1 MQEIH
6 KIRHRRQ
13 PVDGLEVFFR
23 EAGRPGQPT
32 VLLLHGFPNSSHGF
46 REVMPTLAEVA
57 HVVAPDLPGFGLS
70 SSPTVDEYS
79 YTFENL
85 SWTIEN
91 LLGQLG
97 IERFFVYLHDFGAP
111 VGYHLATRAPDRIRG
126 LIVQSGN
133 AHEDG
138 LGEQWDSA
146 KAYWADPSDETRA
159 ALPDWLNFAG
169 TRDQYLAGLP
179 EHLRELPAPESWH
192 LDWERM
198 TRPGN
203 LDAQFALFTDYA
215 NHVAR
220 FDELAKYH
228 QAHQPPALVLWGR
241 HDPYFDVDEVVA
253 YHRALERMEAH
264 IYDGA
269 HLLLETHAA
278 ECAEL
283 MRTFVL
289 DNADGGSTA
298 M

>member
-1 MQEIH
+1 MQAIQ
-6 KIRHRRQ
+6 KVRHRQ
-13 PVDGLEVFFR
+13 ADVDGLEVFFR
-23 EAGRPGQPT
+23 EAGRAGRPT
-32 VLLLHGFPNSSHGF
+32 VLLLHGFPSSSHTF
-46 REVMPTLAEVA
+46 REVMPTLADVA
-57 HVVAPDLPGFGLS
+57 HVIAPDLPGFGLS
-70 SSPTVDEYS
+70 SSPTITEYD

-85 SWTIEN
+85 SRTIEK
-91 LLGQLG
+91 LLEQVGV
-97 IERFFVYLHDFGAP
+97 ERFFVYLHDFGAP
-111 VGYHLATRAPDRIRG
+111 VGYHLATRAPDRVRG

-146 KAYWADPSDETRA
+146 KAYWADPTEDKRA

-179 EHLRELPAPESWH
+179 EHLRALHPPESWH

-203 LDAQFALFTDYA
+203 RDAQFALFSDYA

-220 FDELAKYH
+220 FDELAEYH
-228 QAHQPPALVLWGR
+228 RAHQPPALVLWGR
-241 HDPYFDVDEVVA
+241 RDPFFDVDEVLA
-253 YHRALERMEAH
+253 YHRALERMDAH
-264 IYDGA
+264 IYDGG

-283 MRTFVL
+283 MRTFVV
-289 DNADGGSTA
+289 DNA
-298 M
+298 

>member
-1 MQEIH
+1 METTH
-6 KIRHRRQ
+6 EVRKVRHRQ
-13 PVDGLEVFFR
+13 VEVDGLEVFFR
-23 EAGRPGQPT
+23 EAGRRGQPT
-32 VLLLHGFPNSSHGF
+32 VLLLHGFPSSSHTF
-46 REVMPTLAEVA
+46 RDVMPPLAEVA
-57 HVVAPDLPGFGLS
+57 HVIAPDLPGFGLS

-85 SWTIEN
+85 SWTIEH
-91 LLGQLG
+91 LLHRLD
-97 IERFFVYLHDFGAP
+97 IERFFVYLHDFGGP

-138 LGEQWDSA
+138 LGDQWDSA
-146 KAYWADPSDETRA
+146 KAYWAHPSDDTRRE
-159 ALPDWLNFAG
+159 LPDWLNFAG

-179 EHLRELPAPESWH
+179 EHLRTLVAPESWH

-203 LDAQFALFTDYA
+203 LDAQFALFRDYA

-228 QAHQPPALVLWGR
+228 RTHQPPALVLWGR
-241 HDPYFDVDEVVA
+241 HDPYFDVDEVLA
-253 YHRALERMEAH
+253 YHRALERMDAH
-264 IYDGA
+264 IYDGG

-278 ECAEL
+278 ECTEL
-283 MRTFVL
+283 MQTFVL
-289 DNADGGSTA
+289 DNA
-298 M
+298 

>member
-1 MQEIH
+1 MQTIH
-6 KIRHRRQ
+6 KVRHRQ
-13 PVDGLEVFFR
+13 ADVDGLEVFFR

-32 VLLLHGFPNSSHGF
+32 VLLLHGFPSSSHTF
-46 REVMPTLAEVA
+46 REVMPPLAEVA
-57 HVVAPDLPGFGLS
+57 HVIAPDLPGFGLS
-70 SSPTVDEYS
+70 SSPTVDEYD

-91 LLGQLG
+91 LLRELG
-97 IERFFVYLHDFGAP
+97 IERFVVYLHDFGAP

-138 LGEQWDSA
+138 LGEQWDGA
-146 KAYWADPSDETRA
+146 KAYWADPTDEKRA

-169 TRDQYLAGLP
+169 TRYQYLAGLP
-179 EHLRELPAPESWH
+179 EHLRALHPPESWH
-192 LDWERM
+192 LDWMRM

-203 LDAQFALFTDYA
+203 IDAQFALFTDYA

-220 FDELAKYH
+220 FDELAEYH
-228 QAHQPPALVLWGR
+228 RAQQPPALVLWGR
-241 HDPYFDVDEVVA
+241 RDPYFDVDEVLA
-253 YHRALERMEAH
+253 YHRALERVDAH
-264 IYDGA
+264 IYDGG

-283 MRTFVL
+283 MRAFVL
-289 DNADGGSTA
+289 DNA
-298 M
+298 

>member
-1 MQEIH
+1 MQTIQ
-6 KIRHRRQ
+6 KVRHRQ
-13 PVDGLEVFFR
+13 TDVDGLEVFFR

-32 VLLLHGFPNSSHGF
+32 VLLLHGFPSSSHTF
-46 REVMPTLAEVA
+46 RAVMPPLAEVA
-57 HVVAPDLPGFGLS
+57 HVIAPDLPGFGLS
-70 SSPTVDEYS
+70 SSPTVDEYG

-85 SWTIEN
+85 SRTIEN
-91 LLGQLG
+91 LLRELG
-97 IERFFVYLHDFGAP
+97 VGRFFVYLHDFGAP

-138 LGEQWDSA
+138 LGEQWDGA
-146 KAYWADPSDETRA
+146 KAYWADPTDDKRA
-159 ALPDWLNFAG
+159 ELPDWLNFDG
-169 TRDQYLAGLP
+169 TRYQYLGGLP
-179 EHLRELPAPESWH
+179 EYLRTLHAPESWH

-203 LDAQFALFTDYA
+203 IDAQFALFSDYA

-220 FDELAKYH
+220 FDEIARYH

-241 HDPYFDVDEVVA
+241 RDPFFDVDEVLA
-253 YHRALERMEAH
+253 YHRVLERMDAH
-264 IYDGA
+264 IYDGG

-283 MRTFVL
+283 MRAFVL
-289 DNADGGSTA
+289 NNA
-298 M
+298 

>member
-1 MQEIH
+1 MRKIH
-6 KIRHRRQ
+6 KVCHRQ
-13 PVDGLEVFFR
+13 TDVDGLEVFYR
-23 EAGRPGQPT
+23 EAGRPDRPT

-46 REVMPTLAEVA
+46 REVMPPLADVA
-57 HVVAPDLPGFGLS
+57 HVVVPDLPGFGLS
-70 SSPTVDEYS
+70 SSPTVDEYA

-91 LLGQLG
+91 LLRRLG
-97 IERFFVYLHDFGAP
+97 VERFFVYLHDFGAP
-111 VGYHLATRAPDRIRG
+111 VGYHLATRAPGRIRG

-138 LGEQWDSA
+138 LGEQWDDA
-146 KAYWADPSDETRA
+146 KAYWADPSDDTRA

-169 TRDQYLAGLP
+169 TRDQYLLGLP
-179 EHLRELPAPESWH
+179 EYLRELPPPEAWH

-220 FDELAKYH
+220 FDELAEYH

-241 HDPYFDVDEVVA
+241 HDPYFDVNEVLA
-253 YHRALERMEAH
+253 YHRALERMDAH

-283 MRTFVL
+283 MRAFVL
-289 DNADGGSTA
+289 DNT
-298 M
+298 